1 MKVNQLNVQTEYR
14 EPPPGEAKRE
24 RNVRGVI
31 FVRTANRKTRND
43 EESEGKLSRC
53 SFKI

>member
-1 MKVNQLNVQTEYR
+1 MKINQLNVQTEYR

-24 RNVRGVI
+24 RSVRGVI
-31 FVRTANRKTRND
+31 VRTVNRKTRND